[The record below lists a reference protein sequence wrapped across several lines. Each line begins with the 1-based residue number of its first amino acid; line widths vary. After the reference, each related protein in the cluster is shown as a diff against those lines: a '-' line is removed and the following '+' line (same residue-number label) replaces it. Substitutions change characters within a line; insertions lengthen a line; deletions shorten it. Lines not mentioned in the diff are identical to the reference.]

1 MIGIVFLTLLA
12 YAAILVQV
20 PSSFLFEEDFFITFS
35 LADDQWGQ
43 KELEDGTWNVFGC
56 SPSHD
61 LFSCHICCC

>member
-20 PSSFLFEEDFFITFS
+20 PSSFSEEEFVSPFP
-35 LADDQWGQ
+35 LADDQWGK
-43 KELEDGTWNVFGC
+43 KELEDGTWDVFGC